1 MVVSNIFLYLAS
13 GELNGNGFW
22 IIDTTLY
29 DSPLIEK
36 NYLLDC
42 HRKELVGE
50 ESAKEIIYAIN
61 LNLSNIFNQ
70 LIKEGYKIEKPIK
83 GIPFSFP
90 LSLLE
95 KIFDFWF
102 ERYKKP
108 SEWDT
113 CLGLLKIKQRFSLTS
128 IIKSKGIKGNARE
141 WAPEIENLH
150 CYRPDTNNQINIKKP
165 MWK

>member
-1 MVVSNIFLYLAS
+1 
-13 GELNGNGFW
+13 
-22 IIDTTLY
+22 LY

-90 LSLLE
+90 LS
-95 KIFDFWF
+95 FTDF
-102 ERYKKP
+102 
-108 SEWDT
+108 S
-113 CLGLLKIKQRFSLTS
+113 
-128 IIKSKGIKGNARE
+128 
-141 WAPEIENLH
+141 
-150 CYRPDTNNQINIKKP
+150 
-165 MWK
+165 M